1 MISIKKIIKAVIPI
15 FFINIINNFLNR
27 IYIFLTWDPSIS
39 YSYSQEGEDMVL
51 KRIFDNQTNGFYIDV
66 GAHHPKRFSNTYNF
80 YLKGWKGINIDAM
93 PKSMDLFNKIRPR
106 DINLELGVGQ
116 KEEELNY
123 YIFNEPAL
131 NGFSKKLSETRDK
144 AQDPYFIKNIIKVE
158 VKRLNQILDTHLI
171 KNDIDFL
178 NIDVEG
184 LDLDVLKSNDWSKY
198 RPKFVLV
205 EILNSSLHDIHKD
218 PIFQLMKE
226 KNYIIFSKQ
235 MNTVFFKDNFEKN
248 LL

>member
-15 FFINIINNFLNR
+15 FFINIINNFLSR

-93 PKSMDLFNKIRPR
+93 PRSMDLFDKIRPR

-116 KEEELNY
+116 KEQQLNY

-131 NGFSKKLSETRDK
+131 NSFSKELSQTRDK
-144 AQDPYFIKNIIKVE
+144 AQDSYFIKDIIKVE
-158 VKRLNQILDTHLI
+158 VKPLNKILDTYLI
-171 KNDIDFL
+171 NNEIDFL
-178 NIDVEG
+178 NVDVEG

-205 EILNSSLHDIHKD
+205 EILSSNLHDIDKD
-218 PIFQLMKE
+218 PIFQLMRE
-226 KNYIIFSKQ
+226 KKYIIFSKQ
-235 MNTVFFKDNFEKN
+235 VNTVFFKDDFIKN
-248 LL
+248 